1 MKPFPHALQEQGWK
15 HFISQERVFT
25 KPLPWIHTEMG
36 SVGKARICKLVT
48 ILSQVYT
55 GDEAWYQTPALQDS
69 GKCYQM
75 DKQSA
80 RGRGKEGAS

>member
-1 MKPFPHALQEQGWK
+1 
-15 HFISQERVFT
+15 
-25 KPLPWIHTEMG
+25 MG
-36 SVGKARICKLVT
+36 SVETARICKLVT

-75 DKQSA
+75 GKVQEEG
-80 RGRGKEGAS
+80 GRKEHLDIKT